1 MHTTACSSATS
12 TDVDPVV
19 RDATETDIPAIAAI
33 YAVEVRDFVNTY
45 EYDVPDQAEM
55 LRRMRAVRAGGYPYL
70 AAELDGEVVGYAYA
84 SGFRSRAAYHWV
96 VENSVYV
103 AAGMQGRGIGAAL
116 LERLIAACEARD
128 FRQMI
133 AVIGEPTNIASI
145 RLHER
150 FGFRHVGTFPGI
162 AWKQQR
168 WLDTVFM
175 QRALGGGTSTGPGST

>member
-1 MHTTACSSATS
+1 MNVSIRPAVEA
-12 TDVDPVV
+12 
-19 RDATETDIPAIAAI
+19 DIPAIAAI
-33 YAVEVRDFVNTY
+33 YAAEVRDFVNTY
-45 EYDVPDQAEM
+45 EYDVPDAAEM
-55 LRRMRAVRAGGYPYL
+55 LRRMSAVLAGGYPYL

-84 SGFRSRAAYHWV
+84 GSFRTRAAYHWV

-116 LERLIAACEARD
+116 LECLIAECEARD

-133 AVIGEPTNIASI
+133 AVIGEPTNNASI
-145 RLHER
+145 KLHER
-150 FGFRHVGTFPGI
+150 FGFRHIGTFPGI

-175 QRALGGGTSTGPGST
+175 QRALGDGADSRPEAG

>member
-1 MHTTACSSATS
+1 MNVSIRPAVEA
-12 TDVDPVV
+12 
-19 RDATETDIPAIAAI
+19 DIPAIAAI
-33 YAVEVRDFVNTY
+33 YAAEVRDFVNTY
-45 EYDVPDQAEM
+45 EYDVPDAAEM
-55 LRRMRAVRAGGYPYL
+55 LRRMSAVLAGGYPYL

-84 SGFRSRAAYHWV
+84 SSFRTRAAYHWV

-116 LERLIAACEARD
+116 LECLIAECEARD

-133 AVIGEPTNIASI
+133 AVIGEPTNNASI
-145 RLHER
+145 KLHER
-150 FGFRHVGTFPGI
+150 FGFRHIGIFPGI

-175 QRALGGGTSTGPGST
+175 QRALGDGTDSRPEAG